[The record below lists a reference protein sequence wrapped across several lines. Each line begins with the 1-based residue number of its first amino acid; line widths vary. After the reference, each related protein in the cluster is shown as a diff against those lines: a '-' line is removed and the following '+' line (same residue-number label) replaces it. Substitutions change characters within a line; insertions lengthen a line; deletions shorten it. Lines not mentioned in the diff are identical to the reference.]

1 MDNLAYLGSLGMFR
15 MKPGLSRIRR
25 LCRDLG
31 SPESHVSSV
40 LVGGTNGKGS
50 TCYFLG
56 SILGAMG
63 FSTLVYTSP
72 HLVSPTERFLL
83 NGRGI
88 SEDILDGYIGRV
100 RQVAE
105 SITDPDDMPTYFEVL
120 TAAAFEMARERSV
133 DALISEVGLGG
144 KQDATNVLSP
154 AACAITSISLDHV
167 QILGE
172 DVRTIAGEK
181 AGIIKPST
189 PLVLGPLSGAGK
201 ESLKVAKALVDICAQ
216 NGSPVVAILGE
227 GDHIAMMDILEGS
240 LLPDW
245 RLATFDSTTGAEGT
259 VGELKV
265 IGPEDPVMD
274 LPVMELIDELVP
286 GEYRLKAIGR
296 YQMANAAAA
305 ACLASFILPVA
316 LGMGSLSEGDMSGIS
331 SLVDSDPTPV
341 VREWGIDRARAS
353 ITRGLT
359 EAWIRGRF
367 EVIRKE
373 DPAIV
378 IDVGHNVEAGSWTA
392 HTFREVFPGR
402 KANMLLSMMADK
414 DAISYL
420 SNFKGLIGSL
430 TITVANRER
439 GMKTGDLLASAASM
453 REDFPIHVRPD
464 MEMAIAHWISRIKRD
479 EVGLACGTFHLFG
492 SVEKALRELP

>member
-15 MKPGLSRIRR
+15 MRPGLSRIRR

-40 LVGGTNGKGS
+40 LIGGTNGKGS

-63 FSTLVYTSP
+63 LSTLVYTSP

-83 NGRGI
+83 DGREI

-100 RQVAE
+100 RKVAG
-105 SITDPDDMPTYFEVL
+105 SITDPEEMPTYFEVL
-120 TAAAFEMARERSV
+120 TAAAFEMARDRSV

-189 PLVLGPLSGAGK
+189 PLVLGPLSGAG
-201 ESLKVAKALVDICAQ
+201 EEPLKVVKALVDICAQ
-216 NGSPVVAILGE
+216 NGSPVVAVSE
-227 GDHIAMMDILEGS
+227 VRSHSAVREMLEGS

-245 RLATFDSTTGAEGT
+245 RLVTFDARTGVDGT
-259 VGELKV
+259 VGELN
-265 IGPEDPVMD
+265 IMGPEDPIMG
-274 LPVMELIDELVP
+274 LPVMELVDELVP
-286 GEYRLKAIGR
+286 GEYHLSAIGR

-305 ACLASFILPVA
+305 ACLASFILPISIS
-316 LGMGSLSEGDMSGIS
+316 MGSLTGGDMSGIS

-341 VREWGIDRARAS
+341 VRKWGIDRARAC
-353 ITRGLT
+353 ITRGLA
-359 EAWIRGRF
+359 EARIRGRF
-367 EVIRKE
+367 EVMRNS
-373 DPAIV
+373 DPSI
-378 IDVGHNVEAGSWTA
+378 IMDVGHNVEAGSWTA
-392 HTFREVFPGR
+392 GTFREVFPGR
-402 KANMLLSMMADK
+402 RANMLLSMMADK

-430 TITVANRER
+430 TIAVANRER
-439 GMKTGDLLASAASM
+439 GMKPGDLLASAGSL

-464 MEMAIAHWISRIKRD
+464 MEKAIMHWISGIKKD
-479 EVGLACGTFHLFG
+479 EVGLACGTFHLYG
-492 SVEKALRELP
+492 AVEKASRELP